1 MKMGHFLADT
11 SPASAEVSDVDWE
24 VADFGTGMAFWAVLS
39 PGWDPC
45 EIAEPSPEQWLAA
58 SAGWDTQVGSSSL
71 LRDPDWFLSKN
82 VLCVY
87 RAIVAVDK

>member
-39 PGWDPC
+39 PG
-45 EIAEPSPEQWLAA
+45 
-58 SAGWDTQVGSSSL
+58 
-71 LRDPDWFLSKN
+71 
-82 VLCVY
+82 
-87 RAIVAVDK
+87 